1 MVTQRRV
8 LALLNPTASDAMA
21 EPAFRRAWFLAREMG
36 AALELFVSEWTPA
49 DGRGPTLAWLQEL
62 AASLIKEGIPVST
75 DVSSDRHA
83 YAAIMRKVANARA
96 DIAVKTTRHDNALS
110 RTLFNHTDWH
120 LIRHCRCP
128 LLLAKDECDWE
139 TRRIVACVDPAH
151 IHSKAETLDNEIIE
165 TAQSLAWRLKGEL
178 HIFHSIEDLSTSRIQ
193 DTPAQPGFETAA
205 RDEHEHLLRELL
217 KPYGCGEGR
226 VHMVAGKPSKTLVPF
241 ANEINASLVVMGAV
255 SKGILE
261 TLFIGNT
268 AERVLDNLSCDILVV
283 KSRPVE
289 VELADFAYAP
299 V

>member
-1 MVTQRRV
+1 MVKQRRV

-75 DVSSDRHA
+75 DVASDRHA
-83 YAAIMRKVANARA
+83 YAAIMRKVAKAQA
-96 DIAVKTTRHDNALS
+96 DIAVKTTRPDNALS

-120 LIRHCRCP
+120 LIRHCPCP

-165 TAQSLAWRLKGEL
+165 TAQSLARRLKGEL

-193 DTPAQPGFETAA
+193 EIHRPNLASKQKPGRA
-205 RDEHEHLLRELL
+205 RTVAPRVTQALWMWRGAC
-217 KPYGCGEGR
+217 PYGCREPVQYSR
-226 VHMVAGKPSKTLVPF
+226 
-241 ANEINASLVVMGAV
+241 AV
-255 SKGILE
+255 
-261 TLFIGNT
+261 
-268 AERVLDNLSCDILVV
+268 CQ
-283 KSRPVE
+283 
-289 VELADFAYAP
+289 
-299 V
+299 